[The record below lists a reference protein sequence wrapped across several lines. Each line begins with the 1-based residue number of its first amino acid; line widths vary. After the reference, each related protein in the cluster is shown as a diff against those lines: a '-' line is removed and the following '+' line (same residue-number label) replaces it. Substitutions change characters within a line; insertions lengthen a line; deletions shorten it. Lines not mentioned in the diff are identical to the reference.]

1 MNNVT
6 VTYFGLKKSTTS
18 FYVRFSAFISQ
29 QNHVLIILTYFS
41 NCHFQR
47 SVEIYYNSPGSYLNV
62 MSNSLEKFYFL
73 VKGGKINFTGNNFK
87 INNKGNEISLL
98 KSQSLNITNNVFE
111 ENLVSPIYSK
121 EYITVQKSIDR
132 NINEVINIE
141 DTSQRM
147 IVQGNIH
154 KLKYIVP

>member
-1 MNNVT
+1 
-6 VTYFGLKKSTTS
+6 
-18 FYVRFSAFISQ
+18 
-29 QNHVLIILTYFS
+29 
-41 NCHFQR
+41 
-47 SVEIYYNSPGSYLNV
+47 

-111 ENLVSPIYSK
+111 ESLVSPMFSK

>member
-1 MNNVT
+1 
-6 VTYFGLKKSTTS
+6 
-18 FYVRFSAFISQ
+18 
-29 QNHVLIILTYFS
+29 
-41 NCHFQR
+41 
-47 SVEIYYNSPGSYLNV
+47 

-73 VKGGKINFTGNNFK
+73 VKGGKINLTGNNFK

-111 ENLVSPIYSK
+111 ENLANPMFSK
-121 EYITVQKSIDR
+121 EYITVQKSIDKTL
-132 NINEVINIE
+132 NEVINIE